1 MSNNFRIF
9 ETKEFADSIGKLD
22 SKDIRIIQNKLSK
35 SIYPQLKT
43 EPFWGHNIKKLRD
56 YNPTTWRYRI
66 GNFRIFY
73 IIDKKEKIVYLLTI
87 KARKDAYK

>member
-1 MSNNFRIF
+1 LSNNFRIF

>member
-87 KARKDAYK
+87 KTRKDAYK

>member
-87 KARKDAYK
+87 KARKDTYK